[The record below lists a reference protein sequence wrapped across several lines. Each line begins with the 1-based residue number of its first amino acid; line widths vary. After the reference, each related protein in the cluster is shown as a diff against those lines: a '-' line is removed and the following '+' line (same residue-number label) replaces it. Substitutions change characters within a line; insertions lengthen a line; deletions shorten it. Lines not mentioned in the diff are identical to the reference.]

1 MFNNQPPKGG
11 LLGEK
16 KMKLTDSNKVVIVRS
31 LINEI
36 EAIDADQ
43 RWNMVWKPETSDT
56 FWSAKFKELEKQW
69 EQKIGKRDRS
79 SIKLM
84 AYLGID

>member
-1 MFNNQPPKGG
+1 
-11 LLGEK
+11 
-16 KMKLTDSNKVVIVRS
+16 MKLDNSNKVVIVRS

-36 EAIDADQ
+36 QAIDADK
-43 RWNMVWKPETSDT
+43 RWKMVWKPEASDA
-56 FWSAKFKELEKQW
+56 FWATKFKELEGQW
-69 EQKIGKRDRS
+69 EQKISKRDRS